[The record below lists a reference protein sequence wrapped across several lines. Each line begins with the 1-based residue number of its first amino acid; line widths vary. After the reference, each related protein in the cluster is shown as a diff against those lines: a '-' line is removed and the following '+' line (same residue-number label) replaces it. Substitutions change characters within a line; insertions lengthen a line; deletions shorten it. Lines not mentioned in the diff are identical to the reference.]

1 MKKIVYLAAL
11 TLLMACQTAPE
22 VANTSN
28 EITIVESNHPESIF
42 PGNIIQ
48 SEQSHVITQVHDGLL
63 GLNPKTETP
72 EALLAK
78 RWFIN
83 NESDVFTFQLYQ
95 NIYFHDD
102 TCFEDNTGRQLMA
115 EDVKKSFEYL
125 LKYKHHNQISTGL
138 LEQIK
143 GTQNYIQNCS
153 NNEKSNAHIDGI
165 VVKDSFQLEI
175 HLKNPNPNFIYSL
188 VGPDMVILPIEGLMA
203 YGENCTIGCGPF
215 QVDYFKPNGD
225 SIVLTKNQKYY
236 RTDQAGTALPYT
248 DRVIFY
254 YEPVPAK
261 SLKMIRNGV
270 VKFIPAIS
278 KKHVLKFVEENITL
292 FEEANP
298 TLSLE
303 QPIGLEKS
311 DVYMIR
317 HTSLK
322 NLRYSSMNL
331 LYLDRV
337 YLKSPEPTK

>member
-1 MKKIVYLAAL
+1 MNNRNHMKKIVYLAAL

-215 QVDYFKPNGD
+215 QVDYFKPNG
-225 SIVLTKNQKYY
+225 
-236 RTDQAGTALPYT
+236 
-248 DRVIFY
+248 
-254 YEPVPAK
+254 
-261 SLKMIRNGV
+261 V